1 MTNHNI
7 LDSMSLNVFEGQAK
21 MIQKLTKKLIILSA
35 ALTLIMPS
43 IATVAAEGES
53 YERISTSSK
62 PSLSD
67 GKQGVIRSRNRVSSR
82 KIFRTIR
89 ADRKYQVQR
98 ANYNRNYDQ
107 GLFRENNDGSGVLQ
121 LASSK
126 ALIVNQETG
135 ETLYAKSTDL
145 ATPIASVTKLMTA
158 MVMLDAH
165 LSMDETIVVSQ
176 ADADALKGT
185 SSRLRIGT
193 ELTRGELLQ
202 LALMASENRAAAALG
217 RNYPGGL
224 GTFIEAMNAKA
235 VDLGMLRT
243 HFTDP
248 TGLDSENVSTAEDLV
263 KMVRAAYQYPEIRQV
278 TTTPSYE
285 VPVHGLRRLGNFVN
299 TNILVRNSDWAIG
312 LSKTGF
318 INEAGR
324 CLVMQVEIAGQP
336 LIIVLLDS
344 YGKYSRIGDAQRIRK
359 WIESSNVKAH
369 LG

>member
-7 LDSMSLNVFEGQAK
+7 LDSMSLIVFERQAK
-21 MIQKLTKKLIILSA
+21 MIQKLTKNLIILFA
-35 ALTLIMPS
+35 ALTLAIPPM
-43 IATVAAEGES
+43 VVEAAQKKS
-53 YERISTSSK
+53 NKRISTSSK
-62 PSLSD
+62 HA
-67 GKQGVIRSRNRVSSR
+67 VNSRHRVSSR

-89 ADRKYQVQR
+89 ADHKYQVQR
-98 ANYNRNYDQ
+98 ANYDQ
-107 GLFRENNDGSGVLQ
+107 GVFQDDYDGSGVLQ

-145 ATPIASVTKLMTA
+145 TTPIASVTKLMTA

-165 LSMDETIVVSQ
+165 LPMDETIVISQ
-176 ADADALKGT
+176 EDADALKAT

-193 ELTRGELLQ
+193 ELTRAELLQ

-217 RNYPGGL
+217 RSYPGGL
-224 GTFIEAMNAKA
+224 GAFIEAMNAKA
-235 VDLGMLRT
+235 LALGMLRT

-285 VPVHGLRRLGNFVN
+285 VPVHGLRRLVNFVN
-299 TNILVRNSDWAIG
+299 TNILVRSSDWVIG

-324 CLVMQVEIAGQP
+324 CLVMQAEIAGQP

-359 WIESSNVKAH
+359 WIESSNVQAH
-369 LG
+369 LIGS